1 MKIICIGRNYTEH
14 TKELNH
20 TIPEKPVV
28 FLKPATALL
37 KDNKPFYYPD
47 WTNEIH
53 YEAEVVL
60 RICRQGKYIDEKFA
74 YKYFDAVT
82 VGVDFTARDL
92 QYEQKSK
99 GLPWE
104 ISKAFDHSAVIGR
117 LKPLSELSGWE
128 HHGISFSLA
137 LNGKNVQAGNTKDM
151 MFSFEKIIAYC
162 SQYFT
167 LQAGDLIYTGTPAGV
182 GPVQREDRLEGYLEK
197 EKVFDFLVK

>member
-20 TIPEKPVV
+20 AIPEKPVV

-74 YKYFDAVT
+74 YKYPSLT
-82 VGVDFTARDL
+82 LVG
-92 QYEQKSK
+92 
-99 GLPWE
+99 GLP
-104 ISKAFDHSAVIGR
+104 R
-117 LKPLSELSGWE
+117 
-128 HHGISFSLA
+128 SFPR
-137 LNGKNVQAGNTKDM
+137 Q
-151 MFSFEKIIAYC
+151 F
-162 SQYFT
+162 
-167 LQAGDLIYTGTPAGV
+167 
-182 GPVQREDRLEGYLEK
+182 
-197 EKVFDFLVK
+197 